1 MDMQASQRENNMRSA
16 LSTGTRKFVF
26 EIKRLCPEED
36 QMRSGNMKTRLLLVD
51 DHAVVR
57 SGLRMLLGSHA
68 ELEIAGEA
76 GTAEDALQKAGELRP
91 DLILMDIGLPDKTGI
106 EATREI
112 KRNFPDVR
120 ILALTI
126 HEDEEYFFQM
136 LDAGASGYVPK
147 RAAPEEL
154 LSAIRV
160 AAAGEVYLYPSMA
173 KLLVR
178 DFLNIERPAG
188 ERPNLDGLTDRE
200 REVLTHLAEGVSNDE
215 IAVTLVISP
224 RTVERHRENIMR
236 KLNLHSRSEL
246 VRYAI
251 RKGIIKA

>member
-1 MDMQASQRENNMRSA
+1 M
-16 LSTGTRKFVF
+16 
-26 EIKRLCPEED
+26 
-36 QMRSGNMKTRLLLVD
+36 TRLLLVD

-57 SGLRMLLGSHA
+57 SGLKMLLSAH
-68 ELEIAGEA
+68 EDMEIVGEA
-76 GTAEDALQKAGELRP
+76 ESAEEALKQALHLHP
-91 DLILMDIGLPDKTGI
+91 DVILMDIGLPDKTGI
-106 EATREI
+106 EATRQIKAKFPEI
-112 KRNFPDVR
+112 KIV
-120 ILALTI
+120 ALTI

-154 LSAIRV
+154 VTAIRI
-160 AAAGEVYLYPSMA
+160 AAKGEVYLYPSMA

-178 DFLNIERPAG
+178 DYLSTEKPVEEKAK
-188 ERPNLDGLTDRE
+188 LDGLTARE
-200 REVLTHLAEGVSNDE
+200 REVLTHLAEGSSNDG
-215 IAVTLVISP
+215 IAAALVISSK
-224 RTVERHRENIMR
+224 TVERHRENIMR

>member
-1 MDMQASQRENNMRSA
+1 M
-16 LSTGTRKFVF
+16 
-26 EIKRLCPEED
+26 
-36 QMRSGNMKTRLLLVD
+36 TRLLLVD

-57 SGLRMLLGSHA
+57 SGLRMLLSGHSEMEIVGEAATA
-68 ELEIAGEA
+68 EEALQRAGEF
-76 GTAEDALQKAGELRP
+76 KP
-91 DLILMDIGLPDKTGI
+91 DVILMDIGLPDKTGI

-112 KRNFPDVR
+112 KAKFPDIKIV
-120 ILALTI
+120 ALTI

-136 LDAGASGYVPK
+136 LNAGASGYVPK

-154 LSAIRV
+154 ITAITV
-160 AAAGEVYLYPSMA
+160 AAAGEVYIYPTMA

-178 DFLNIERPAG
+178 DYLSAEHPA
-188 ERPNLDGLTDRE
+188 EEKINLDGLTDRE
-200 REVLTHLAEGVSNDE
+200 REVLTHLAEGSSNDE
-215 IAVTLVISP
+215 IGKALVISSK
-224 RTVERHRENIMR
+224 TVERHRENIMR